1 MNGQLPRLLTIKEV
15 AKYLR
20 MSRSQVYTM
29 VAKKKLPYIRLSER
43 RIVVSEED
51 LAAFIQRQKAMEP
64 SQLVFML
71 DRILEK
77 QEPNI

>member
-1 MNGQLPRLLTIKEV
+1 MNSQLPRLLTIGEV
-15 AKYLR
+15 ANCLR
-20 MSRSQVYTM
+20 MSKSQVYIM

-51 LAAFIQRQKAMEP
+51 LVAFIQRQRAMEP

-77 QEPNI
+77 QE

>member
-1 MNGQLPRLLTIKEV
+1 MKGQLPRLLTISEV
-15 AKYLR
+15 ASYLR
-20 MSRSQVYTM
+20 MSKSQVYTM
-29 VAKKKLPYIRLSER
+29 VAKKKIPYIRLSER

-51 LAAFIQRQKAMEP
+51 LVAFVQRQRAMEP

-77 QEPNI
+77 